1 MKKLISLMLA
11 LVLLISIAS
20 VPAVAD
26 TTEDIPYAYLMYA
39 DASWTNQYWGA
50 DDGSGVKAVNADVT
64 GPGEYTVSLDFTGT
78 KDGEAKGIAFTALG
92 IDQGELYYPFHTI
105 ELLSISINGEEI
117 EFTKGYTSSDDGI
130 VTRMNIYNEWVAEI

>member
-64 GPGEYTVSLDFTGT
+64 GPGNTRS
-78 KDGEAKGIAFTALG
+78 AL
-92 IDQGELYYPFHTI
+92 
-105 ELLSISINGEEI
+105 
-117 EFTKGYTSSDDGI
+117 TSPGP
-130 VTRMNIYNEWVAEI
+130 RMVRRRA